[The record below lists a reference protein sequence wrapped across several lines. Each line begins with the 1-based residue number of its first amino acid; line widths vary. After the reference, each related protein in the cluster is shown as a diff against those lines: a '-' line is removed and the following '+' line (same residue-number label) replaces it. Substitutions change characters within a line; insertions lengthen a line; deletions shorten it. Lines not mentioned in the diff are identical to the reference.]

1 MGTLKKK
8 IILLMFSLALCF
20 IIVGCFFVRNHK
32 LEKPVYYQHLIE
44 HFLPTIADST
54 VSTSIIHIMYITDAW
69 DDRKV
74 EQVEMLDA
82 LTVTVLGDD
91 TERLWPYQVKKV
103 SLYLEWNYETTEEV
117 PKAVEINEM
126 KVSYSDSSDE
136 LVKVGKIFIY
146 SGADDKKFI
155 EATGCVPLY
164 DSLRVQNY
172 ITKQD
177 ILFKGFSP
185 ISMEC
190 LKEADILESFSLLS
204 EGRDLS
210 QPDTN
215 IEIKK
220 GSKIDFSMVLKGTR
234 EGRLRDLASN
244 YDYYELRPKLMF
256 SDSKGKNYLTSIFSP
271 AIYLELDSY
280 SDVKE
285 YLKRRLK

>member
-1 MGTLKKK
+1 MFTLTLCL
-8 IILLMFSLALCF
+8 IIAGSFF
-20 IIVGCFFVRNHK
+20 IRNHK
-32 LEKPVYYQHLIE
+32 LEKPVYYRHLIE
-44 HFLPTIADST
+44 HFLPTIADSIA
-54 VSTSIIHIMYITDAW
+54 STSVIQIMYITDVW
-69 DDRKV
+69 DDRTV

-82 LTVTVLGDD
+82 LTVTVLGNG
-91 TERLWPYQVKKV
+91 TERLWPYQVKKI
-103 SLYLEWNYETTEEV
+103 SLYLEWNYETMEEV
-117 PKAVEINEM
+117 PEVVEINEM
-126 KVSYSDSSDE
+126 KVSYSDSSNE
-136 LVKVGKIFIY
+136 VVKVGKIFIY

-155 EATGCVPLY
+155 DATGCVPLY

-185 ISMEC
+185 ISREC
-190 LKEADILESFSLLS
+190 LKEADILESYSLLS

-220 GSKIDFSMVLKGTR
+220 GSKIDFCMTLKGER
-234 EGRLRDLASN
+234 EDRLRDLESN

-271 AIYLELDSY
+271 AIYLELGSY

-285 YLKRRLK
+285 YLKRR